1 MLQPSRR
8 KYRKEQKGR
17 NTGISHES
25 GTSVAFGNF
34 GLKAVER
41 GRITARQIEA
51 ARRAMTR
58 HIRRGGRIWIRI
70 FPDKPISEKPAE
82 VRMGNGKGNPEYYV
96 AEIRPGKVLYE
107 NLCLAS
113 GWTIIGA
120 NMKASEL
127 RGMDQAA
134 LDKELKDL
142 LKAQFGLRMQIA
154 TQQLSNTSQ
163 LKKVRRDI
171 ARVKTVM
178 NSKEAGR

>member
-1 MLQPSRR
+1 
-8 KYRKEQKGR
+8 
-17 NTGISHES
+17 
-25 GTSVAFGNF
+25 
-34 GLKAVER
+34 
-41 GRITARQIEA
+41 
-51 ARRAMTR
+51 
-58 HIRRGGRIWIRI
+58 
-70 FPDKPISEKPAE
+70 
-82 VRMGNGKGNPEYYV
+82 
-96 AEIRPGKVLYE
+96 
-107 NLCLAS
+107 
-113 GWTIIGA
+113 
-120 NMKASEL
+120 MKASEL